1 MVCFCDICDYKDKY
15 EDYRKVVVC
24 HYMKTEECMKLMI
37 NDLKEGHLSTV
48 EIVDKYFDCASLELR
63 DSLITQLEEL
73 RRLYNYKEI
82 LSK

>member
-1 MVCFCDICDYKDKY
+1 MT
-15 EDYRKVVVC
+15 
-24 HYMKTEECMKLMI
+24 TEECMKLMI
-37 NDLKEGHLSTV
+37 NDLIESHLSTV
-48 EIVDKYFDCASLELR
+48 EIADKYCDCASSELR

>member
-1 MVCFCDICDYKDKY
+1 M
-15 EDYRKVVVC
+15 
-24 HYMKTEECMKLMI
+24 TAEECMKLMR
-37 NDLKEGHLSTV
+37 NDLIEGHLSTV
-48 EIVDKYFDCASLELR
+48 EIVDKYCDCASPELR

>member
-1 MVCFCDICDYKDKY
+1 MT
-15 EDYRKVVVC
+15 R
-24 HYMKTEECMKLMI
+24 EECMELMI
-37 NDLKEGHLSTV
+37 NDLMESHLSTA
-48 EIVDKYFDCASLELR
+48 EIADKYCDCASPELR

>member
-1 MVCFCDICDYKDKY
+1 MT
-15 EDYRKVVVC
+15 
-24 HYMKTEECMKLMI
+24 TEECMKLMI
-37 NDLKEGHLSTV
+37 NDLMGSHLSTV
-48 EIVDKYFDCASLELR
+48 EIADKYCDCASPELR

>member
-1 MVCFCDICDYKDKY
+1 M
-15 EDYRKVVVC
+15 
-24 HYMKTEECMKLMI
+24 TAEECMKLMI
-37 NDLKEGHLSTV
+37 NDLMKSHLSTV
-48 EIVDKYFDCASLELR
+48 EIADKYCDCASPELR

>member
-1 MVCFCDICDYKDKY
+1 MTAEERMELMV
-15 EDYRKVVVC
+15 
-24 HYMKTEECMKLMI
+24 H
-37 NDLKEGHLSTV
+37 DLIEGHLSTA
-48 EIVDKYFDCASLELR
+48 EIADKYCDCASPELR